1 MPKSPPSHMRRLR
14 DRARQSV
21 ALLGAGVLV
30 FALGSAPTS
39 ADTVPDDVQT
49 SDNVDH
55 VANVPLEPPFE
66 EGASWGT
73 DLAFSG
79 DYAIAG
85 NYDGFTIYDISDP
98 ENPEITSQV
107 VCPGGQMD
115 VSVSGDL
122 LYTSVDF
129 PRASAECGAPSVSS
143 QDPDGWDGI
152 RIFDISDKTSPEY
165 VHAVDTDCGSH
176 TNTLVPGGDEG
187 VDYIYVSSYSP
198 HENFPNCQPP
208 HDKISIIEVPTDSP
222 TEAEV
227 VNDPVLFPDGG
238 NEEQDNLLAPT
249 SGCHDITVYPERD
262 LAAGACMGDG
272 ILMDISDPVEPEVVE
287 QVQDENFAFWHS
299 ATFTNDGRT
308 VLFTD
313 ELGGGV
319 APTCN
324 AEVGPEHGANAIYEV
339 DGNLNPSGQD
349 IALEFASYF
358 KIDRH
363 QSDTENCVSHNG
375 SLIPVMG
382 KDYFVQSWYQ
392 GGVSVID
399 LNDPH
404 NPEEIGYF
412 ERGPIDEEQLVIGGS
427 WSAYWYNGHVYSS
440 DITQGL
446 DVLALDD
453 RRLRG
458 AQHVNYE
465 EFNPQSQPRYKPG
478 RG

>member
-1 MPKSPPSHMRRLR
+1 MPKSPASSLRRRVRHLAWR
-14 DRARQSV
+14 ST
-21 ALLGAGVLV
+21 ALLGAGSLALVLTP
-30 FALGSAPTS
+30 APAS
-39 ADTVPDDVQT
+39 SDTPAGNTDDVET

-55 VANVPLEPPFE
+55 VANVPFEPPFDDDS
-66 EGASWGT
+66 AWGT
-73 DLAFSG
+73 DLAFTG

-98 ENPEITSQV
+98 ENPDITSQV
-107 VCPGGQMD
+107 VCEGGQMD

-129 PRASAECGAPSVSS
+129 PRTSDECGAPATSTE
-143 QDPDGWDGI
+143 DPDGWKGI
-152 RIFDISDKTSPEY
+152 RIFDISDKANPEY
-165 VHAVDTDCGSH
+165 VQAVATDCGSH
-176 TNTLVPGGDEG
+176 TNTLVPGEDG

-198 HENFPNCQPP
+198 SENFPNCQPP
-208 HDKISIIEVPTDSP
+208 HDKISIIEVPTDTP

-227 VNDPVLFPDGG
+227 VNEPVLFPDGG
-238 NEEQDNLLAPT
+238 NMGT
-249 SGCHDITVYPERD
+249 SGCHDITVYPDQD

-272 ILMDISDPVEPEVVE
+272 ILMDISDPVEPEVIE

-324 AEVGPEHGANAIYEV
+324 EEVGPEHGANAIYEV
-339 DGNLNPSGQD
+339 DGNLNASGQD
-349 IALEFASYF
+349 ISLEFASYF
-358 KIDRH
+358 KLDRH
-363 QSDTENCVSHNG
+363 QSDVENCVSHNG

-399 LNDPH
+399 FNDPH

-412 ERGPIDEEQLVIGGS
+412 ERGPVDEDELVPGGS
-427 WSAYWYNGHVYSS
+427 WSAYWYNDYVYSS
-440 DITQGL
+440 DMQMGL
-446 DVLALDD
+446 DVLEIDD
-453 RRLRG
+453 QRLRG
-458 AQHVNYE
+458 AENVNYE
-465 EFNPQSQPRYKPG
+465 EFNPQSQPEYRPG
-478 RG
+478 R